1 MPTENYKNEMLELI
15 KQNVDN
21 QEQQAVENQNEIVEN
36 TSNEK
41 NQEIETSQE
50 EETENNESQDEK
62 LELNLDKELSGL
74 PKELIEAV
82 KTFKDPEDREKTIK
96 IAKEQRAREDRL
108 HLQLGNTKKEL
119 ENVSGLLKRIETNP
133 AETLKALAERVG
145 FDINQ
150 LVNQDPVQDELYYT
164 PEEMIEKNAKI
175 AQIIH
180 QESYK
185 LLQDEVNKR
194 ESKELL
200 AEFLEDTSHS
210 EELIANYQ
218 QEFVNFYNYE
228 LQKNGIQDY
237 YPQKIRKQALKTAYI
252 KLERLQPDYE
262 EKIRAKILNEVNG
275 QKKEKFDE
283 AKKQQKISKPVSNAK
298 PMTYEEEQK
307 ALIRKY
313 L

>member
-1 MPTENYKNEMLELI
+1 MNTENYKDEMLELI
-15 KQNVDN
+15 KQNTKN
-21 QEQQAVENQNEIVEN
+21 QEQEAVENQDEIVEN
-36 TSNEK
+36 TSNDE

-50 EETENNESQDEK
+50 EETKNNESQEQK

-82 KTFKDPEDREKTIK
+82 KTFKDPEDREKAIK

-119 ENVSGLLKRIETNP
+119 ENVSGLLKNIETNP
-133 AETLKALAERVG
+133 AETFKALANKVG
-145 FDINQ
+145 FDLNQ
-150 LVNQDPVQDELYYT
+150 LAYQNTVQDELYLT
-164 PEEMIEKNAKI
+164 PEEQIEKK
-175 AQIIH
+175 AQII
-180 QESYK
+180 QQNSYK
-185 LLQDEVNKR
+185 LLQEEVNKR

-218 QEFVNFYNYE
+218 QEFINFYNYE
-228 LQKNGIQDY
+228 LQKNGIKDY
-237 YPQKIRKQALKTAYI
+237 YPLKTRKQALETAYA

-262 EKIRAKILNEVNG
+262 EKVRAKILNEVNG

>member
-1 MPTENYKNEMLELI
+1 MLTENYKNEMLELI

-36 TSNEK
+36 TSNDK

-150 LVNQDPVQDELYYT
+150 LVNQNPVQDELYYT
-164 PEEMIEKNAKI
+164 PEEMIDKK
-175 AQIIH
+175 AQII
-180 QESYK
+180 QQNSYK

-262 EKIRAKILNEVNG
+262 EKVRAKILNEVNG

>member
-1 MPTENYKNEMLELI
+1 MNTENYKDEMLELI
-15 KQNVDN
+15 KQNTEN
-21 QEQQAVENQNEIVEN
+21 QEQEAVENQDEIVEN
-36 TSNEK
+36 TSNDE

-50 EETENNESQDEK
+50 EETKNNESQEQK

-82 KTFKDPEDREKTIK
+82 KTFKDPEDREKAIK

-119 ENVSGLLKRIETNP
+119 ENISGLLKNIETNP
-133 AETLKALAERVG
+133 AETFKALANRVG
-145 FDINQ
+145 FDLNQ
-150 LVNQDPVQDELYYT
+150 LAYQNTVQDELYLT
-164 PEEMIEKNAKI
+164 PEEQIEKK
-175 AQIIH
+175 AQII
-180 QESYK
+180 QQNSYK
-185 LLQDEVNKR
+185 LLQEEVNKR

-218 QEFVNFYNYE
+218 QEFINFYNYE
-228 LQKNGIQDY
+228 LQKNGIKDY
-237 YPQKIRKQALKTAYI
+237 YPLKTRKQALETAYA
-252 KLERLQPDYE
+252 KLERLQPNYE

>member
-1 MPTENYKNEMLELI
+1 MLTENYKNEMLELI

-150 LVNQDPVQDELYYT
+150 LVNQNPVQDELYYT
-164 PEEMIEKNAKI
+164 PEEMIDKK
-175 AQIIH
+175 AQII
-180 QESYK
+180 QQNSYK

-262 EKIRAKILNEVNG
+262 EKVRAKILNDVNE

>member
-1 MPTENYKNEMLELI
+1 MLTENYKNEMLELI

-150 LVNQDPVQDELYYT
+150 LVNQNPVQDELYYT
-164 PEEMIEKNAKI
+164 PEEMIDKK
-175 AQIIH
+175 AQII
-180 QESYK
+180 QQNSYK

>member
-1 MPTENYKNEMLELI
+1 MLTENYKNEMLELI

-21 QEQQAVENQNEIVEN
+21 QEQEAVENQNEIVEN

-150 LVNQDPVQDELYYT
+150 LVNQNPVQDELYYT
-164 PEEMIEKNAKI
+164 PEEMIDKK
-175 AQIIH
+175 AQII
-180 QESYK
+180 QQNSYK

>member
-1 MPTENYKNEMLELI
+1 MLTENYKNEMLELI
-15 KQNVDN
+15 KQNIDN

-36 TSNEK
+36 TSNDK
-41 NQEIETSQE
+41 NQEIETSQEE

-150 LVNQDPVQDELYYT
+150 LVNQNPVQDELYYT
-164 PEEMIEKNAKI
+164 PEEMIDKK
-175 AQIIH
+175 AQII
-180 QESYK
+180 
-185 LLQDEVNKR
+185 
-194 ESKELL
+194 
-200 AEFLEDTSHS
+200 
-210 EELIANYQ
+210 Q
-218 QEFVNFYNYE
+218 QN
-228 LQKNGIQDY
+228 
-237 YPQKIRKQALKTAYI
+237 
-252 KLERLQPDYE
+252 
-262 EKIRAKILNEVNG
+262 
-275 QKKEKFDE
+275 
-283 AKKQQKISKPVSNAK
+283 S
-298 PMTYEEEQK
+298 
-307 ALIRKY
+307 
-313 L
+313 

>member
-1 MPTENYKNEMLELI
+1 MLTENYKNEMLELI

-36 TSNEK
+36 TSNDK

-150 LVNQDPVQDELYYT
+150 LVNQNPVQDELYYT
-164 PEEMIEKNAKI
+164 PEEMIDKK
-175 AQIIH
+175 AQII
-180 QESYK
+180 QQNSYK

-200 AEFLEDTSHS
+200 AEFLEDTSHN

-283 AKKQQKISKPVSNAK
+283 AKKQQKISKPVLNAK

>member
-1 MPTENYKNEMLELI
+1 
-15 KQNVDN
+15 
-21 QEQQAVENQNEIVEN
+21 
-36 TSNEK
+36 
-41 NQEIETSQE
+41 
-50 EETENNESQDEK
+50 
-62 LELNLDKELSGL
+62 
-74 PKELIEAV
+74 
-82 KTFKDPEDREKTIK
+82 
-96 IAKEQRAREDRL
+96 
-108 HLQLGNTKKEL
+108 
-119 ENVSGLLKRIETNP
+119 
-133 AETLKALAERVG
+133 
-145 FDINQ
+145 
-150 LVNQDPVQDELYYT
+150 
-164 PEEMIEKNAKI
+164 
-175 AQIIH
+175 
-180 QESYK
+180 
-185 LLQDEVNKR
+185 
-194 ESKELL
+194 L

>member
-1 MPTENYKNEMLELI
+1 MLTENYKNEMLELI

-36 TSNEK
+36 TSNHK
-41 NQEIETSQE
+41 NQEIETLQE

-150 LVNQDPVQDELYYT
+150 LVNQNPVQDELYYT
-164 PEEMIEKNAKI
+164 PEEMIDKK
-175 AQIIH
+175 AQII
-180 QESYK
+180 QQNSYK

>member
-1 MPTENYKNEMLELI
+1 MLTENYKNEMLELI

-36 TSNEK
+36 TSNDK

-150 LVNQDPVQDELYYT
+150 LVNQNPVQDELYYT
-164 PEEMIEKNAKI
+164 PEEMIDKK
-175 AQIIH
+175 AQII
-180 QESYK
+180 QQNSYK

>member
-1 MPTENYKNEMLELI
+1 MNTENYKDEMLELI
-15 KQNVDN
+15 KQNTEN
-21 QEQQAVENQNEIVEN
+21 QEQEAVENQDEIVEN
-36 TSNEK
+36 TSNDE

-50 EETENNESQDEK
+50 EETKNNESQEQK

-82 KTFKDPEDREKTIK
+82 KTFKDPEDREKAIK

-119 ENVSGLLKRIETNP
+119 ENVSGLLKNIETNP
-133 AETLKALAERVG
+133 AETFKALANKVG
-145 FDINQ
+145 FDLNQ
-150 LVNQDPVQDELYYT
+150 LAYQNTVQDELYLT
-164 PEEMIEKNAKI
+164 PEEQIEKK
-175 AQIIH
+175 AQII
-180 QESYK
+180 QQNSYK
-185 LLQDEVNKR
+185 LLQEEVNKR

-218 QEFVNFYNYE
+218 QEFINFYNYE
-228 LQKNGIQDY
+228 LQKNGIKDY
-237 YPQKIRKQALKTAYI
+237 YPLKTRKQALETAYA

-262 EKIRAKILNEVNG
+262 EKVRAKILNEVNG

>member
-1 MPTENYKNEMLELI
+1 MNTENYKDEMLELI
-15 KQNVDN
+15 KQNTEN
-21 QEQQAVENQNEIVEN
+21 QEQEAVENQDEIVEN
-36 TSNEK
+36 TSNDE

-50 EETENNESQDEK
+50 EETKNNESQEQK

-82 KTFKDPEDREKTIK
+82 KTFKDPEDREKAIK

-119 ENVSGLLKRIETNP
+119 ENISGLLKNIETNP
-133 AETLKALAERVG
+133 AETFKALANRVG
-145 FDINQ
+145 FDLNQ
-150 LVNQDPVQDELYYT
+150 LAYQNPVQDELYLT
-164 PEEMIEKNAKI
+164 PEEQIEKK
-175 AQIIH
+175 AQII
-180 QESYK
+180 QQNSYK
-185 LLQDEVNKR
+185 LLQEEVNKR

-218 QEFVNFYNYE
+218 QEFINFYNYE
-228 LQKNGIQDY
+228 LQKNGIKDY
-237 YPQKIRKQALKTAYI
+237 YPLKTRKQALETAYA

-262 EKIRAKILNEVNG
+262 EKVRAKILNEVNG

>member
-1 MPTENYKNEMLELI
+1 
-15 KQNVDN
+15 
-21 QEQQAVENQNEIVEN
+21 
-36 TSNEK
+36 
-41 NQEIETSQE
+41 
-50 EETENNESQDEK
+50 
-62 LELNLDKELSGL
+62 
-74 PKELIEAV
+74 
-82 KTFKDPEDREKTIK
+82 
-96 IAKEQRAREDRL
+96 
-108 HLQLGNTKKEL
+108 
-119 ENVSGLLKRIETNP
+119 LLKRIETNP

-150 LVNQDPVQDELYYT
+150 LVNQNPVQDELYYT
-164 PEEMIEKNAKI
+164 PEEMIDKK
-175 AQIIH
+175 AQII
-180 QESYK
+180 QQNSYK

>member
-1 MPTENYKNEMLELI
+1 MLTENYKNEMLELI

-36 TSNEK
+36 TSNDK
-41 NQEIETSQE
+41 NQEIETLQE

-150 LVNQDPVQDELYYT
+150 LVNQNPVQDELYYT
-164 PEEMIEKNAKI
+164 PEEMIDKK
-175 AQIIH
+175 AQII
-180 QESYK
+180 QQNSYK